1 MPHVCRPPACHVRL
15 LPRPLCQMWSAGTH
29 RYQRSFAIFSRR
41 WQAPVW
47 FGYPHPT
54 THVRQKVRSPMALPS
69 RESSARI
76 LHEKGRLNR
85 VWRQPIRFC
94 APEQN
99 RPLFYAG
106 RLWFVCLLSC
116 LQCCKP
122 LNVPAEQACLGAL
135 WSSFGSMPLPP
146 CRAGPVPCRAVP
158 ELRWLPRSDAH
169 APPALPT
176 PPASA
181 P

>member
-15 LPRPLCQMWSAGTH
+15 LPRLLCQMWLAGTH
-29 RYQRSFAIFSRR
+29 RYQRSMAITHSRR

-135 WSSFGSMPLPP
+135 WSSSGSMPLPP
-146 CRAGPVPCRAVP
+146 CRASAVS

-169 APPALPT
+169 APPALTT
-176 PPASA
+176 PPFSA